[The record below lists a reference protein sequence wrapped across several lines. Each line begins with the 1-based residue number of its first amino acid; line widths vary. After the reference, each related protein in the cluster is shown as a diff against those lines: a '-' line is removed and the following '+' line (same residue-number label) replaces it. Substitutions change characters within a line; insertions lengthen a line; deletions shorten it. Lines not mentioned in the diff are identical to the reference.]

1 MTETLW
7 TYLSQISTVV
17 GLLIS
22 IPVFWTWWQVVFGE
36 QRRRRRQL
44 MEVRQ
49 NPGDRPGVLI
59 VDLQPHHGVRT
70 SVEAHLASDE
80 NLKAIP
86 KDRIVMVQRDGS
98 FRPDDTLA
106 FAEELRSAVHKLA
119 DAGVDVIHVFHAGP
133 YVSAMMVG
141 AVLANGKRVMLYQ
154 HDRGHY
160 HNFGPLQPPRFM
172 TN

>member
-1 MTETLW
+1 MTQTLW

-49 NPGDRPGVLI
+49 NPGNRPGVLI
-59 VDLQPHHGVRT
+59 VDLLEHHGVRAG
-70 SVEAHLASDE
+70 VEAHLASDE
-80 NLKAIP
+80 NLKSVP
-86 KDRIVMVQRDGS
+86 KDRIVMVKRDRS
-98 FRPDDTLA
+98 LRPDDTLA
-106 FAEELRSAVHKLA
+106 FVEDLRNAVHKLA
-119 DAGVDVIHVFHAGP
+119 DAGVDVIHVFCAGP
-133 YVSAMMVG
+133 VVSAMMVG
-141 AVLANGKRVMLYQ
+141 AVLANGKRVTTYQ
-154 HDRGHY
+154 YHDGHY
-160 HNFGPLQPPRFM
+160 YNFGPLQPPRFM